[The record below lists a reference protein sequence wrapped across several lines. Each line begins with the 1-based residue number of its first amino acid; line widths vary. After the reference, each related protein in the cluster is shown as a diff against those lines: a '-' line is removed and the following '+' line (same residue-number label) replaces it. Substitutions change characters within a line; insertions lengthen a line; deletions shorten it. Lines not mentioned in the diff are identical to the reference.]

1 MATTASNATNSTKL
15 AVEFVSEALVPGGSN
30 LVKGDFAQGAIHLV
44 LGVAAVMTVG
54 PLGLL
59 AVKANS
65 LSKAHTGQSL
75 LDKVTG

>member
-1 MATTASNATNSTKL
+1 MATTASNATSPTKV

-30 LVKGDFAQGAIHLV
+30 LVKGDLTQGAIHLV
-44 LGVAAVMTVG
+44 LGVVAVMTVG

-65 LSKAHTGQSL
+65 LAKAHTGQGL